1 MATSRAL
8 RIGKWLIWIGIVAV
22 IWMLRDLFPA
32 LFLTFIL
39 AYIGNTV
46 IRWLGR
52 WIPNRRISL
61 ILVYIVLIVS
71 IGGLTLLIV
80 PRIFDEARQ
89 MARLYVAQD
98 AIEGEIVLPEETEP
112 ATRTATAP
120 TLRPEAAEP
129 AAAPAAELTVLERE
143 TRRYLDGLL
152 IQLVGPESFRSF
164 QQSETYRVLAERVQQ
179 WVRGFI
185 PRVVNGVK
193 QFVNGSIAV
202 ALQFLLSIVFS
213 FLILWDL
220 PHLVRATTSLSSG
233 RTSEIY
239 VEIAPGMVAFGHM
252 LGRAFEAQS
261 VIALVN
267 SLLTSISFVIL
278 GIPSIALLATIVFFC
293 SYIPVFGVF
302 LSTLPAALLAFQ
314 VGGPPLVGWLLVAI
328 LIVHAVEAY
337 ALNPMIYGRHLKLHP
352 VAVLIVLLV
361 AEHLFGVWGLLLS
374 VPITAFV
381 YKYVVRGEPVL
392 GRPASPRTDEKSGPS
407 RVRS

>member
-1 MATSRAL
+1 MPTARSL
-8 RIGKWLIWIGIVAV
+8 RIEKWLIWISIVAV

-52 WIPNRRISL
+52 WIPKRRISL
-61 ILVYIVLIVS
+61 ILVYVALIVM

-80 PRIFDEARQ
+80 PRIFEEARQ

-98 AIEGEIVLPEETEP
+98 AIEGEILLPEETEP
-112 ATRTATAP
+112 AVRTPSAP
-120 TLRPEAAEP
+120 TVRPVPAEAP
-129 AAAPAAELTVLERE
+129 PAAELTVFERE
-143 TRRYLDGLL
+143 TRRYLDGLI

-164 QQSETYRVLAERVQQ
+164 QQSETYQMLAERVQQ

-193 QFVNGSIAV
+193 EFVNGSIAV
-202 ALQFLLSIVFS
+202 ALQFLLSIIFS

-220 PHLVRATTSLSSG
+220 PHLKRATASLSSG
-233 RTSEIY
+233 RTSDIY
-239 VEIAPGMVAFGHM
+239 SEIAPGMAAFGHM

-267 SLLTSISFVIL
+267 ALLTSMAFLIL

-314 VGGPPLVGWLLVAI
+314 VGGPPLVGWLIVAI

-361 AEHLFGVWGLLLS
+361 GENLFGVWGLLLS
-374 VPITAFV
+374 VPIAAFV

-392 GRPASPRTDEKSGPS
+392 GRPPTPRSDEKSGPL
-407 RVRS
+407 RARS